1 MATMQP
7 SRTGWNVRPAPGV
20 VREHVDHLQDPI
32 AHFDLPELER
42 TLRGDVATATEG
54 HSATTLVKHPDMR
67 VVLVCF
73 RAKGKMAQS
82 STAARIS
89 LQALRGNVE
98 VHLPGGPLDLPAGHL
113 VTLDGRTPFSVQ
125 SLTESALLLTLWWPG
140 DRAGGGPPYE
150 T

>member
-1 MATMQP
+1 MATTQT

-20 VREHVDHLQDPI
+20 VREHVDHLQDPLGQ
-32 AHFDLPELER
+32 FDLPDLER
-42 TLRGDVATATEG
+42 TLRSDEATSSEG
-54 HSATTLVKHPDMR
+54 HSAMTLVKHPDMR

-73 RAKGKMAQS
+73 RAKGRMAQA

-98 VHLPGGPLDLPAGHL
+98 VSLPGGTLDLPAGHL
-113 VTLDGRTPFSVQ
+113 ATLDGRTPFSVVA
-125 SLTESALLLTLWWPG
+125 LTESAVLLTLWWPG
-140 DRAGGGPPYE
+140 AGSGGQPTYP